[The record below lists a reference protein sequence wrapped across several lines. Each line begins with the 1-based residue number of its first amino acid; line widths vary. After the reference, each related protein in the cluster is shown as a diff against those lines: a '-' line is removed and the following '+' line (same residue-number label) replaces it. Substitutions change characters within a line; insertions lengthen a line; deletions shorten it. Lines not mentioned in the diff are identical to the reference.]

1 MTAPAFARERSTGDI
16 LEVLA
21 VMPPSEGR
29 SRYLVVDPLDSC
41 ESVRFGNELILP
53 ESKHAG
59 DGHTDPTRVDILL
72 LLSGSLAVALMLL
85 GIALGILSR
94 LGVIAQ

>member
-16 LEVLA
+16 LEILS

-29 SRYLVVDPLDSC
+29 ARFLVADPLDSC
-41 ESVRFGNELILP
+41 ESVRFAEELILP
-53 ESKHAG
+53 ESQHAD
-59 DGHTDPTRVDILL
+59 DGHTDPVRMDVLL

-85 GIALGILSR
+85 GILLGIGVR
-94 LGVIAQ
+94 LDWWSA